1 MLRKHAA
8 LLILALTVGC
18 IDVPA
23 VDSIMNNILPDEE
36 IIYQQATLME
46 ADGSF
51 APESSTNESV
61 LQTAF
66 EAFLEDPFDFEEV
79 FEDISW
85 EEYEHKFT
93 VPENSRFLVI
103 EVKVDYEALGGEDVN
118 AGPAGS
124 FDCSI
129 TSPDDREFCE
139 GYTLANWNDRDD
151 GLEISWI
158 IPCPSIVGEWNIKV
172 SGSGMEGLPGIAY
185 SGTYEIKVKS
195 EILVSG

>member
-1 MLRKHAA
+1 MKRLIFNEDHDMVKPLLGYGSAMNYINPIVRYLSGAKMTNQEAMRYYQALVPVPGESIEMVLLKRRKRR
-8 LLILALTVGC
+8 ILMDA
-18 IDVPA
+18 
-23 VDSIMNNILPDEE
+23 M
-36 IIYQQATLME
+36 
-46 ADGSF
+46 
-51 APESSTNESV
+51 
-61 LQTAF
+61 
-66 EAFLEDPFDFEEV
+66 
-79 FEDISW
+79 
-85 EEYEHKFT
+85 
-93 VPENSRFLVI
+93 
-103 EVKVDYEALGGEDVN
+103 GGEDIN

-139 GYTLANWNDRDD
+139 GYTLANWNDRED

-185 SGTYEIKVKS
+185 SGAYEIKVKS